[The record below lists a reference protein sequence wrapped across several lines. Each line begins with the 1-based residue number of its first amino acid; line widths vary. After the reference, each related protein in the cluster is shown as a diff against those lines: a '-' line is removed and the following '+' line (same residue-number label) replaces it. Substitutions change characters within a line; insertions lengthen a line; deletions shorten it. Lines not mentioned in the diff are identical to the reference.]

1 MIQGKRLDKAI
12 RYISCIT
19 VADRLAF
26 TTHYKGFVATVA
38 DTHNSD
44 EIVIFRPSSMPIT
57 EKMADEHELDKKE
70 IELLCECHVSVEW
83 I

>member
-1 MIQGKRLDKAI
+1 MAEDGLHD
-12 RYISCIT
+12 
-19 VADRLAF
+19 
-26 TTHYKGFVATVA
+26 HYKGFVATIA

-57 EKMADEHELDKKE
+57 EQLADEHELDKKE
-70 IELLCECHVSVEW
+70 IKLRCGGPVSVEW